1 MAPSPPLWP
10 VHPHPL
16 PDELLSSWMIRLA
29 RGNGFKVH
37 NFYAEFFGRERQVWN
52 RDIDHLAPAWLI
64 ESLAARTGTPLER
77 VRLTTLRAFESFAF
91 ERFNE
96 VGVTRWVLPLGVF
109 HRTRRAHGQQF
120 CPLCLAGDAEPYLRR
135 SWRLALVVICT
146 RHGVL
151 LQDRCPQ
158 CASPVTPHRSDMA
171 ARNGLSEKTTIL
183 HCSKCR
189 SRLDTAIKT
198 ASAGDVQ
205 MQIGI
210 DTALNDGFTVMESGQ
225 WVYSHLYFEG
235 LRMLMRVVDLPA
247 SARHRMGFEFASI
260 EQRLDLLR
268 SSIELSSDW
277 PDRFLRRCSALPHAY
292 TSVSMNEQG
301 PYWLGSVLRNH
312 VLNRR
317 ALISKEE
324 ADAIATAAQRLDASS
339 PLRELTRRLSGREI
353 AHLLPTPPA
362 VTDNMADMLI
372 ASLDQEI
379 SIAST
384 SYRRLLLR
392 DKVMFIAARCL
403 RLSIP
408 QLLALSVDDIG
419 PCDDEEFSFWERIDT
434 QCCAWAMLRWYARNV
449 RPQLA
454 LGSTKALFTSVEG
467 KPVKGNAISMRFVRA
482 VSAAQLGRAIQ
493 HWNLWTNMATP
504 SMRQR
509 TTVNANFCL

>member
-1 MAPSPPLWP
+1 MAPPLWP

-37 NFYAEFFGRERQVWN
+37 NFYAEFFGRERQIWN
-52 RDIDHLAPAWLI
+52 RDIDHYAPPWLT
-64 ESLAARTGTPLER
+64 ESLAARTGTTLER

-120 CPLCLAGDAEPYLRR
+120 CPLCLAGDSDPYLRR

-171 ARNGLSEKTTIL
+171 ARSGFSEKTTIL

-189 SRLDTAIKT
+189 TRLDTAIKT
-198 ASAGDVQ
+198 APVGDIQ
-205 MQIGI
+205 MQMRI
-210 DTALNDGFTVMESGQ
+210 DAALNDGFAVMESGQ

-235 LRMLMRVVDLPA
+235 LRMLMRVADLPA

-268 SSIELSSDW
+268 SSIELSSNW
-277 PDRFLRRCSALPHAY
+277 PNRFLRRCSTLPHAY

-301 PYWLGSVLRNH
+301 PYWLDSVLRTH

-317 ALISKEE
+317 ALLSKEE
-324 ADAIATAAQRLDASS
+324 ADAIASAARHLDASA
-339 PLRELTRRLSGREI
+339 PLGGLTRRLSGRDI
-353 AHLLPTPPA
+353 VHLLPALPA
-362 VTDNMADMLI
+362 VTDDVADMLI

-379 SIAST
+379 SIASK

-408 QLLALSVDDIG
+408 QLLALNVDDLA
-419 PCDDEEFSFWERIDT
+419 PCDDEEFSFWERIET
-434 QCCAWAMLRWYARNV
+434 PRCAWTMLRWYACNV
-449 RPQLA
+449 RPHLA
-454 LGSTKALFTSVEG
+454 LGSAKALFTCVEG
-467 KPVKGNAISMRFVRA
+467 KPVKRNAISMRFVRA
-482 VSAAQLGRAIQ
+482 VSAAQLGRSIQ
-493 HWNLWTNMATP
+493 HWNLWANMATH
-504 SMRQR
+504 SAGKR
-509 TTVNANFCL
+509 TTDRSINWK

>member
-1 MAPSPPLWP
+1 
-10 VHPHPL
+10 
-16 PDELLSSWMIRLA
+16 MIRLA

-52 RDIDHLAPAWLI
+52 RDIDHYAPAWLI
-64 ESLAARTGTPLER
+64 DSLAARTGTTLER
-77 VRLTTLRAFESFAF
+77 VRQTTLRAFESFAF

-120 CPLCLAGDAEPYLRR
+120 CPLCLAGDSDPYLRR
-135 SWRLALVVICT
+135 SWRLALVIICA

-171 ARNGLSEKTTIL
+171 ARSGFSEKTTIL

-189 SRLDTAIKT
+189 ARLDAAIKT
-198 ASAGDVQ
+198 AQVGDVQ
-205 MQIGI
+205 MQIRI
-210 DTALNDGFTVMESGQ
+210 DTALNDGFAVMESGQ

-235 LRMLMRVVDLPA
+235 LRMLMRVADLPQ

-277 PDRFLRRCSALPHAY
+277 PDRFLRRCSTLPHAY

-301 PYWLGSVLRNH
+301 PYWLDSVLRTH

-317 ALISKEE
+317 ALLSREE
-324 ADAIATAAQRLDASS
+324 ADAIATAARRLDVSA
-339 PLRELTRRLSGREI
+339 PLGGLTRRLSGRDI
-353 AHLLPTPPA
+353 AHLLPALPT
-362 VTDNMADMLI
+362 VTDDVADMLI

-392 DKVMFIAARCL
+392 DKVMFIAARCF

-408 QLLALSVDDIG
+408 QLLALSVDDIDV
-419 PCDDEEFSFWERIDT
+419 CDEEEFSFWERIDT
-434 QCCAWAMLRWYARNV
+434 PRCAWAMLRWYARNV
-449 RPQLA
+449 RPHLA

-482 VSAAQLGRAIQ
+482 VSAAQLRRAIPNWIQ
-493 HWNLWTNMATP
+493 WVRYQGLVYAPVLDPNTLSISLPRTP
-504 SMRQR
+504 
-509 TTVNANFCL
+509 